1 MKQMN
6 QFYRSI
12 LLLIVMLF
20 AQTASNAQTATQP
33 AGDGSAGT
41 PYLIANL
48 DNLYWITQNSAEWGK
63 YYQQTADI
71 DASATSGWDGGKGFS
86 PIGNDVTKFTGHY
99 NGQGFIILGLTIN
112 RPETRKIGLFGFIEG
127 ATTLKNIVLIDVD
140 ILGDWETAAL
150 VGETNYGES
159 LLIENCSTSGTVSGD
174 RFVGGLVG
182 KHFGGLIKNC
192 KSSCTVAGVF
202 RAVGGLV
209 GHNTATIE
217 NSFATGSISTNSGG
231 VRPYPY
237 QYGGFVGLNNSYGTI
252 TNCYATGDIDCN
264 NLVISK
270 IGGFAGENSHS
281 TMNNCYSTGQII
293 NTTGA
298 TSIGGFIGSATGTSL
313 TNCFWDTETSG
324 QATSAAG
331 TGKTTAE
338 MKTQS
343 TFTNAGWNFT
353 SIWSRTDSY
362 NSGYPNLDAYGS
374 ITWNGSESTYWN
386 NDNNWDGGIIPS
398 ETDDVIV
405 AASENDPVILSGL
418 GVYCNNLTVNA
429 GASLTI
435 QSESSLITY
444 GTITNNGTINA
455 EKTIANN
462 DKWHFIAA
470 PNNTTTANTF
480 SGMYLQKWNE
490 SENLWIDITDAAE
503 SLTPLK
509 GYSLW
514 SPAAVKSSF
523 SFTGTPNTGD
533 QSIAITSTGDGISKG
548 TNLLGNPYPSF
559 IDWNLVSGYGAKYT
573 WNGTSYDSR
582 TTAGEGSGSQYLSPM
597 EGFFIYTASDGTFN
611 LNNSQRAHP
620 APAKSAKTLEKGL
633 VLSATSGENENL
645 LYVVFDATASENFEL
660 AEDAWKLLSGT
671 SGLAEIYSI
680 NTDGRLAVDVR
691 QETES
696 MQLGFVN
703 DKTGVYSIAIK
714 EIAELAQVQ
723 LEDTKTNT
731 YHNLKNGA
739 YEFVWEASD
748 SETRFKLHFNAVGL
762 DEELT
767 SGNNIK
773 VYSQGKT
780 VFVNS
785 STKQQ
790 AQLIISDMSG
800 RTMLEKHIVADGLL
814 CIPTNLATGVYLVA
828 VKSESGGS
836 VQKVIV
842 Q

>member
-1 MKQMN
+1 MKQKN

-20 AQTASNAQTATQP
+20 AQTASYAQTATLP

-48 DNLYWITQNSAEWGK
+48 NNLYWITQNSAEWSK
-63 YYQQTADI
+63 YYKQTADI
-71 DASATSGWDGGKGFS
+71 DASATSGWESGAGFS
-86 PIGNDVTKFTGHY
+86 PIGNSTTKFTGQY
-99 NGQGFIILGLTIN
+99 DGQGYSINGLAIN
-112 RPETRKIGLFGFIEG
+112 RPTTDYVGLFGLIEG
-127 ATTLKNIVLIDVD
+127 ATTLKNVVLIDVD
-140 ILGDWETAAL
+140 ILGYWKTAAL

-192 KSSCTVAGVF
+192 RSSCAVTGVF

-209 GHNTATIE
+209 GHNIATIE
-217 NSFATGSISTNSGG
+217 NSFATGSISINAGTLPPS
-231 VRPYPY
+231 
-237 QYGGFVGLNNSYGTI
+237 QYGGFVGLNNTYGII

-264 NLVISK
+264 NVAINK
-270 IGGFAGENSHS
+270 IGGFAGENSYT

-293 NTTGA
+293 NTTDA
-298 TSIGGFIGSATGTSL
+298 TSIGGFVGHAAGAFL
-313 TNCFWDTETSG
+313 TNCFWDTETSD
-324 QATSAAG
+324 QAASAAG
-331 TGKTTAE
+331 IGKTTAE
-338 MKTQS
+338 MKTKS
-343 TFTNAGWNFT
+343 TFKSEGWDFNTIWAMNA
-353 SIWSRTDSY
+353 SS
-362 NSGYPNLDAYGS
+362 NSGYPNLDGIGSS
-374 ITWNGSESTYWN
+374 ITWNGSVSN
-386 NDNNWDGGIIPS
+386 NWYDAENWDGGITPS
-398 ETDDVIV
+398 GTDDVIIAV
-405 AASENDPVILSGL
+405 GANSLVVQSYSGF
-418 GVYCNNLTVNA
+418 YCNNLTINNIA
-429 GASLTI
+429 ELTV
-435 QSESSLITY
+435 QAEGSLITF
-444 GTITNNGTINA
+444 GTITNNGTINV

-470 PNNTTTANTF
+470 PNSTTTANTF

-490 SENLWIDITDAAE
+490 STNLWIDIIDAAE

-514 SPAAVKSSF
+514 SPAPVRGSF

-533 QSIAITSTGDGISKG
+533 QSIAITSAGNGSSKG

-559 IDWNLVSGYGAKYT
+559 VDWDLVSGYGAKYT

-582 TTAGEGSGSQYLSPM
+582 TEAGNGSGSQYLSPM
-597 EGFFIYTASDGTFN
+597 EGFFIYTASDGTFS
-611 LNNSQRAHP
+611 LNNSQRAYM
-620 APAKSAKTLEKGL
+620 APLKSAKTLEKGL

-645 LYVVFDATASENFEL
+645 LYLIFDATASENFEL

-691 QETES
+691 PETES
-696 MQLGFVN
+696 VQLGFVN
-703 DKTGVYSIAIK
+703 DKAGVYSIAIK

-731 YHNLKNGA
+731 YHKLKNGA
-739 YEFVWEASD
+739 YEFVWETSD
-748 SETRFKLHFNAVGL
+748 SETRFKLHFNAVGI
-762 DEELT
+762 DEDVT

-785 STKQQ
+785 STTQQ

-800 RTMLEKHIVADGLL
+800 RTMLEQHIVAEGLL
-814 CIPTNLATGVYLVA
+814 SIPTNLATGVYLVT
-828 VKSESGGS
+828 VKSKSGGS